1 MIAHV
6 GGENIF
12 CGRQVDQSAL
22 LAAHPT
28 ENPARMLPINCRH
41 LASCRLA
48 ALAALLIISS
58 DLAGCGAIISSDG
71 GSTSSGA
78 GIGAGSSAGG
88 AGGNG
93 SGTTTAS
100 SILVSGTIT
109 GLLGSGLWLQT
120 NGVDVPIFGNI
131 FSVYLSTGSPYN
143 IVPAGQPSTPTQ
155 DCTVSNGTGTAV
167 ANVSNVAVSCVTQS
181 FTLSGMISDLLGT
194 GLVLQNDGN
203 AVPLSGNAFSLP
215 RASGSAYDIVAAQ
228 QPTNPSQTCTV
239 TNGGPGVIGG
249 ANVIV
254 SIACVTNTYKV
265 SVTVN
270 GLQNGATGLTVLDD
284 GSDSLLVTGNG
295 TFTFATAVASGQP
308 YAVKVGTQ
316 PTGTSVAQYCIVPNG
331 TGTVTNANISVTLT
345 CRNVGQALFAASIW
359 DLRSG
364 NVGDIVG
371 FTINPAN
378 GNLTSAVGSPYA
390 ADSQPFSISL
400 DTQNQI
406 LYAINNQSNDIST
419 FSVSPTTGVLTGL
432 QTAPGYPTS
441 GAGGIV
447 PVGPGSP
454 LGGLSVLVDPQA
466 PHFVYAGSDQ
476 APDGLVDSFTATA
489 GGVLSAPTP
498 TGAGNDP
505 LYMTIDPTGTLLFAP
520 ELFENDIWVYG
531 ISVAGAL
538 TPVAGTPFPN
548 TPPGGADSGPA
559 AIAVSPTARYLY
571 VAGLFN
577 ATVTAYAYD
586 DSGTLTALAPPYT
599 FGTGTG
605 TGGMLPGDGLAID
618 PTGRFLYVTSPVD
631 NTVAEY
637 AISAQT
643 GLLTLVGTPVATGA
657 GPSDAKIDP
666 SGHYLYVSNYSDGTI
681 SEYVID
687 PSTGE
692 LTEDRNSPFQSGFG
706 TQSIAIE

>member
-1 MIAHV
+1 M
-6 GGENIF
+6 
-12 CGRQVDQSAL
+12 S
-22 LAAHPT
+22 
-28 ENPARMLPINCRH
+28 PINYRH
-41 LASCRLA
+41 PASCKHA
-48 ALAALLIISS
+48 ALAALLIACGH
-58 DLAGCGAIISSDG
+58 LVGCGG
-71 GSTSSGA
+71 FNLNGNSSGA
-78 GIGAGSSAGG
+78 AGGSSGA

-93 SGTTTAS
+93 GGSTTAS
-100 SILVSGTIT
+100 STTASSVLVSGTIT
-109 GLLGSGLWLQT
+109 GLEGTGLVLQT
-120 NGVDVPIFGNI
+120 NGVNVPIFGSL
-131 FSVYLSTGSPYN
+131 FSVYLSAGSRYN
-143 IVPAGQPSTPTQ
+143 IVPTSQPRAPTQ
-155 DCTVSNGTGTAV
+155 DCIVSNGSGTAV
-167 ANVSNVAVSCVTQS
+167 ANVSNVAVTCVTQN
-181 FTLSGMISDLLGT
+181 FTLSGTISGLLGT

-203 AVPLSGNAFSLP
+203 AVLLSGNAFSLTL
-215 RASGSAYDIVAAQ
+215 ASGSAYDIVAAQ

-249 ANVIV
+249 ANVV
-254 SIACVTNTYKV
+254 TGVACVTNTYTV

-270 GLQNGATGLTVLDD
+270 GLQNGASGLTVLDD
-284 GSDSLLVTGNG
+284 GGDSLPVTGNG

-316 PTGTSVAQYCIVPNG
+316 PTGTSVAQYCIAPNG

-345 CRNVGQALFAASIW
+345 CRNVGQALFAVSIW
-359 DLRSG
+359 DVRSG
-364 NVGDIVG
+364 NVGDVVG
-371 FTINPAN
+371 YTINPAN

-390 ADSQPFSISL
+390 ADSQPYSISL

-406 LYAINNQSNDIST
+406 LYAINNQTNDIST
-419 FSVSPTTGVLTGL
+419 FRVSPTTGVLTGL
-432 QTAPGYPTS
+432 HTAPGYATS
-441 GAGGIV
+441 GTGGII
-447 PVGPGSP
+447 PLGPGGP

-466 PHFVYAGSDQ
+466 PNFVYAGSDQ
-476 APDGLVDSFTATA
+476 VPNGLVDSFTATA

-505 LYMTIDPTGTLLFAP
+505 FYMTIDPTGTLLFAP
-520 ELFENDIWVYG
+520 QLFENDIWVYD
-531 ISVAGAL
+531 ISVTGAL
-538 TPVAGTPFPN
+538 TPVAGAPFLN

-559 AIAVSPTARYLY
+559 AVAVSPTARYLY

-605 TGGMLPGDGLAID
+605 TGGMLPGDGLTID

-643 GLLTLVGTPVATGA
+643 GLLTPVGTPVATGA
-657 GPSDAKIDP
+657 GPDDVKIDP

-687 PSTGE
+687 PDTGE
-692 LTEDRNSPFQSGFG
+692 LTEDRNSPFQSGSG
-706 TQSIAIE
+706 TQSIAID

>member
-1 MIAHV
+1 M
-6 GGENIF
+6 
-12 CGRQVDQSAL
+12 SS
-22 LAAHPT
+22 
-28 ENPARMLPINCRH
+28 INCRH
-41 LASCRLA
+41 PAGCKHA
-48 ALAALLIISS
+48 ALAALLIISGH
-58 DLAGCGAIISSDG
+58 LAGCGPISSQ
-71 GSTSSGA
+71 SGA
-78 GIGAGSSAGG
+78 AGSAAGGITASSSGG

-93 SGTTTAS
+93 GGSTTAS
-100 SILVSGTIT
+100 SVLVSGTISGLAGT
-109 GLLGSGLWLQT
+109 GLLLQT
-120 NGVDVPIFGNI
+120 NGVNVPIFGSI
-131 FSVYLSTGSPYN
+131 FSVYLSKGSPYN
-143 IVPAGQPSTPTQ
+143 IVPTTQPNSPTQ
-155 DCTVSNGTGTAV
+155 DCTVSNGSGTAV

-181 FTLSGMISDLLGT
+181 FTLSGTISDLLGA
-194 GLVLQNDGN
+194 GIVVQNNGN
-203 AVPLSGNAFSLP
+203 AVPLGGNDFSLSLT
-215 RASGSAYDIVAAQ
+215 SGSAYDIAVAQ

-249 ANVIV
+249 ANVMV

-265 SVTVN
+265 SASVS
-270 GLQNGATGLTVLDD
+270 GLQNGAQGLTVLDNGGD
-284 GSDSLLVTGNG
+284 TLSVTGNG

-331 TGTVTNANISVTLT
+331 TGTVTNASISVTLT
-345 CRNVGQALFAASIW
+345 CRNVGQALFAVSIW
-359 DLRSG
+359 DVRTG

-390 ADSQPFSISL
+390 ADSQPYSISL
-400 DTQNQI
+400 DAQNQI

-432 QTAPGYPTS
+432 HTAPGYPTS
-441 GAGGIV
+441 GAGGIP

-454 LGGLSVLVDPQA
+454 LGGFSVLVDPQA
-466 PHFVYAGSDQ
+466 PNFIYAGSDQ
-476 APDGLVDSFTATA
+476 APEGLVDSFTASA

-505 LYMTIDPTGTLLFAP
+505 LYMTIDPSGTLLFAP
-520 ELFENDIWVYG
+520 ELYEDDIWVYG
-531 ISVAGAL
+531 IGVTGAL
-538 TPVAGTPFPN
+538 TPVAGAPFLN
-548 TPPGGADSGPA
+548 TPPGGTNSGA
-559 AIAVSPTARYLY
+559 AALAVSPTARYLY

-586 DSGTLTALAPPYT
+586 DSGTLTVLAPPYT
-599 FGTGTG
+599 FGTTG
-605 TGGMLPGDGLAID
+605 AGVLPGDGLAID
-618 PTGRFLYVTSPVD
+618 PTGRFLYVTSPLD
-631 NTVAEY
+631 NTVTEF

-643 GLLTLVGTPVATGA
+643 GLLTLVGTPVATGN

-666 SGHYLYVSNYSDGTI
+666 SGHYLYVSNYLSGTI

-687 PSTGE
+687 PGTGE

-706 TQSIAIE
+706 SQSIAID